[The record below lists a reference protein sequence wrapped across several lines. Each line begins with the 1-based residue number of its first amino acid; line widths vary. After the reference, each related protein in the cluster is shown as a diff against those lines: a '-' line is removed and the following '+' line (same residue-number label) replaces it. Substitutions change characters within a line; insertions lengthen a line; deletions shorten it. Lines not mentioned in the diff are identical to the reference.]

1 MCRQDHSRKEMMSD
15 KTPEEIAHLKELV
28 HFCERCFGS
37 SDNSSWGEPVEETY
51 CFNCGGGP
59 SIQIPRYSVDMIRS
73 SAFFVGSRYYP
84 SEEAKELF
92 EERKRLR
99 GLVKEFPGRTAQPPF
114 EDGAPWYVRQ
124 MKPGGGWVS
133 TAANTATNAE
143 EALHETR
150 LSLPYYDEE
159 SLRED

>member
-1 MCRQDHSRKEMMSD
+1 MSD
-15 KTPEEIAHLKELV
+15 KTQEEIAHRKELV
-28 HFCERCFGS
+28 YFCERCFGS
-37 SDNSSWGEPVEETY
+37 SDNSSWGEAVDSNY
-51 CFNCGGGP
+51 CYNCGGGP
-59 SIQIPRYSVDMIRS
+59 CIRIPRYSVESIRS

-84 SEEAKELF
+84 SAEAIELF

-99 GLVKEFPGRTAQPPF
+99 GLIKEFPGREAKPPTEEGGSWF
-114 EDGAPWYVRQ
+114 VTQ
-124 MKPGGGWVS
+124 KKPGNLWVS
-133 TAANTATNAE
+133 TAAMTATNAE